1 MKMYQ
6 IAYKNLLRKK
16 TRTILTILGISLST
30 WVLAS
35 LLGFNNGY
43 EKALA
48 KDIDQMGFQI
58 LVTAKGCPYEA
69 ATLML
74 KGGTGLKYMDE
85 SILKQVEQY
94 PEVKKLTPMIMHG
107 VFDPNKGESGGVSA
121 YLGIDPTTYPELKSY
136 NKFLQGKWFTG
147 ATMYEAVM
155 GFEAAELEQ
164 REVGD
169 MILIPGTDI
178 ELKIVGVLK
187 RTGSQ
192 DDGTIFVPMKLI
204 QEKFNLKG
212 KLTGIGIQ
220 VDPGQSMDKFEEKL
234 YELPDVQVISMTQ
247 VKETILNLVATA
259 RVLVMSIAFIAI
271 LIAILG
277 VVNTILMSVFERYQE
292 IGILKSMGAMPFDIF
307 KMIWIETILLCSVG
321 GIIGNIMAI
330 GLSVVT
336 DVLIRQILPY
346 APSGQLVIVDGQL
359 VLFTLLTIIL
369 IGILSGLYPAWKA
382 ASIRPLESIRSE
394 GA

>member
-85 SILKQVEQY
+85 AILKKVEQY

-147 ATMYEAVM
+147 ATLNEAVM

-247 VKETILNLVATA
+247 VKETILSLVATA

>member
-43 EKALA
+43 EKALS

-85 SILKQVEQY
+85 AIFKQVEQY

-107 VFDPNKGESGGVSA
+107 VFDPNKGENGGVSA
-121 YLGIDPTTYPELKSY
+121 YLGIDPNTYPELKSY

-220 VDPGQSMDKFEEKL
+220 VDQNQSMDNFEEKL
-234 YELPDVQVISMTQ
+234 YQLPDVQVISMTQ

>member
-1 MKMYQ
+1 
-6 IAYKNLLRKK
+6 
-16 TRTILTILGISLST
+16 
-30 WVLAS
+30 
-35 LLGFNNGY
+35 
-43 EKALA
+43 
-48 KDIDQMGFQI
+48 
-58 LVTAKGCPYEA
+58 
-69 ATLML
+69 
-74 KGGTGLKYMDE
+74 
-85 SILKQVEQY
+85 
-94 PEVKKLTPMIMHG
+94 
-107 VFDPNKGESGGVSA
+107 
-121 YLGIDPTTYPELKSY
+121 
-136 NKFLQGKWFTG
+136 
-147 ATMYEAVM
+147 
-155 GFEAAELEQ
+155 
-164 REVGD
+164 
-169 MILIPGTDI
+169 
-178 ELKIVGVLK
+178 
-187 RTGSQ
+187 
-192 DDGTIFVPMKLI
+192 
-204 QEKFNLKG
+204 
-212 KLTGIGIQ
+212 
-220 VDPGQSMDKFEEKL
+220 
-234 YELPDVQVISMTQ
+234 
-247 VKETILNLVATA
+247 
-259 RVLVMSIAFIAI
+259 MSIAFIAI